1 MIHANQLIRRRMVA
15 TNVAWSVMAPT
26 SPGLSKV
33 KPGGNMPVLGTG
45 SWAKATLAKEN
56 AKAKTKINN
65 AYFFINNIKSALFL
79 IFSTFVCIILKNDG
93 KCKSMDSR

>member
-1 MIHANQLIRRRMVA
+1 MSVVGAG
-15 TNVAWSVMAPT
+15 AWGEAR
-26 SPGLSKV
+26 
-33 KPGGNMPVLGTG
+33 
-45 SWAKATLAKEN
+45 LAKEN

-79 IFSTFVCIILKNDG
+79 ICPTFACIILKNDG